1 MGDETVTED
10 GTKANVALEVETA
23 NGIRHAFATL
33 DESGCGEV
41 PKSQLQ
47 ALVANVSRAIKIAYV
62 SDDLD
67 DHLTER
73 ENLTVAEFLDFLESK
88 LLVKG
93 LYILGDTLGFRY
105 IYGRSILV

>member
-10 GTKANVALEVETA
+10 STKANVSLEVETA
-23 NGIRHAFATL
+23 NGIRHAVATL

-47 ALVANVSRAIKIAYV
+47 AVVANVSRAIKIAYV

-67 DHLTER
+67 NYLMEK
-73 ENLTVAEFLDFLESK
+73 ENLTIVEFLDFLESK

-93 LYILGDTLGFRY
+93 LYI
-105 IYGRSILV
+105 